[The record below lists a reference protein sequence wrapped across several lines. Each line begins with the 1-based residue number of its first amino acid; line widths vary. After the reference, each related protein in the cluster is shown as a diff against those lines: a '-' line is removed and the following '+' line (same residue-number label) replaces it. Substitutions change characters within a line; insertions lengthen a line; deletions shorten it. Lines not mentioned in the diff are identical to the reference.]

1 MCGLY
6 MTISFIDFIAC
17 IIMFFF
23 FIKFIIQSVLIN
35 RTCWG
40 LKFKLFSGHP
50 KKKKKL
56 KKGKDLGRH
65 LRTNVKKKKNCVL
78 LVVSEHKYQ
87 SGVPP

>member
-1 MCGLY
+1 MYGLY

-50 KKKKKL
+50 KKKKNL
-56 KKGKDLGRH
+56 KKGKIWVGTWELM
-65 LRTNVKKKKNCVL
+65 LKKKKL
-78 LVVSEHKYQ
+78 RIIGSF
-87 SGVPP
+87 GT